1 MKKNEIK
8 KLTLSR
14 ESLRLLND
22 EKPLRE
28 VAGGLA
34 DPTVGPGCY
43 AADPTVGPGCF

>member
-1 MKKNEIK
+1 MKKNTEIK

-14 ESLRLLND
+14 ESIRLLND
-22 EKPLRE
+22 TKPLRE

-43 AADPTVGPGCF
+43 ADPTVGPGCF

>member
-1 MKKNEIK
+1 VKKNDIK

-22 EKPLRE
+22 TKSLRE

-34 DPTVGPGCY
+34 DPTVGPGC
-43 AADPTVGPGCF
+43 F